1 MNQQQKQQAA
11 SFGAHEIMEMH
22 EVLCETINCINTF
35 QLFQQHVTDAG
46 LRQILD
52 RQLEFL
58 NNEYNSMVNTLH
70 THGWAQAVPYRA
82 QKGGTPKYGLQ
93 QPATEAPNASPQ
105 QLDDRDIA
113 ACMLSSAKCSATMR
127 MHAALEC
134 ADPNLRSM
142 LLQAAQNSA
151 EMAYETWNFM
161 NQKGYYQV
169 PTMMPQTT
177 QTMINVYQPGTE
189 NNLMANPS
197 QQTGQNWKPLQ

>member
-1 MNQQQKQQAA
+1 
-11 SFGAHEIMEMH
+11 MEMH

-35 QLFQQHVTDAG
+35 QLFQQHVTDPS

-52 RQLEFL
+52 RQLDFL
-58 NNEYNSMVNTLH
+58 NNEYSNMVNTLH
-70 THGWAQAVPYRA
+70 TQGRSQAVPYRA
-82 QKGGTPKYGLQ
+82 QKGGTPKYGLR
-93 QPATEAPNASPQ
+93 QPAPEAPNASVQ

-113 ACMLSSAKCSATMR
+113 ACMLSSAKCSATTR

-134 ADPNLRSM
+134 ADPTLRNM

>member
-1 MNQQQKQQAA
+1 MHQQQPAA
-11 SFGAHEIMEMH
+11 AFGAHETMEMH

-35 QLFQQHVTDAG
+35 QLFQQHVTDPS

-52 RQLEFL
+52 RQLDFL
-58 NNEYNSMVNTLH
+58 NNEYNNMVNTLH
-70 THGWAQAVPYRA
+70 TQGRSQAVPYRA
-82 QKGGTPKYGLQ
+82 QKGGTPKYGLR
-93 QPATEAPNASPQ
+93 QPAPEAPNASVQ

-113 ACMLSSAKCSATMR
+113 ACMLSSAKCSATTR

-134 ADPNLRSM
+134 ADPTLRNM